1 MGLVG
6 LRGAIM
12 GEFAS
17 SAAQE
22 AIVAL
27 VVFSGIGLVAGW
39 IADYLIR
46 DSLERKFRDRV
57 EWYRRGLVDV
67 GGEETNRHSNREHGS
82 SSAIR

>member
-1 MGLVG
+1 MAMVG

-17 SAAQE
+17 SVAQE

-27 VVFSGIGLVAGW
+27 VVFSGVGLVAGW

-46 DSLERKFRDRV
+46 DSLESKFRARV
-57 EWYRRGLVDV
+57 EWYREGLVDE
-67 GGEETNRHSNREHGS
+67 GGEETNRHSNREHGRS
-82 SSAIR
+82 

>member
-6 LRGAIM
+6 LRGAIL

-17 SAAQE
+17 SVAQE
-22 AIVAL
+22 AIMAL
-27 VVFSGIGLVAGW
+27 VVFSGIGFVAGW

-57 EWYRRGLVDV
+57 EWYRDGLVDA
-67 GGEETNRHSNREHGS
+67 GGEEDKS
-82 SSAIR
+82 SSES

>member
-17 SAAQE
+17 SVAQE
-22 AIVAL
+22 AIIAL
-27 VVFSGIGLVAGW
+27 VVFSGVGFVAGW

-46 DSLERKFRDRV
+46 DSVERKFRARV
-57 EWYRRGLVDV
+57 EWYREGLVDE
-67 GGEETNRHSNREHGS
+67 GCEETNRHSNREHGS
-82 SSAIR
+82 S